1 MTYREAMRICA
12 ILVVGLMTLA
22 GCAAHDGHDVT
33 SPSTSPEAHSSG
45 HSSTPSTTNAG
56 LSARPGER
64 MVTVAVPADYA
75 PKAPAGAT
83 DEYRCFVVDPEL
95 SEDVMITGTQFL
107 PGNPAIVHHSILFAA
122 NSEQAPAA
130 EQLDAA
136 DPAPG
141 YECFG
146 GAMLPARGG
155 VLAGLDESDWITAW
169 APGGKAGQM
178 PKGYGMQL
186 PQDGLIIIQMHYNLR
201 SEQGVDNTAVQL
213 RVTEKDLKPM
223 RTMLLP
229 APVELPC
236 APGESGRLCDRTDA
250 VDDVVSRFGA
260 DSGATIAGL
269 QLLCGGD
276 PDDPRES
283 SVQTCD
289 RPVSKQAK
297 VFAVAGHMHLLG
309 REISVT
315 LNPGQPDEKVL
326 LDITNWDFDQ
336 QGAVPLDTPVRIGP
350 GDTLRVRCRHDAT
363 LRSQL
368 PALQGTPAR
377 YVVWGEGTT
386 DEMCLAILLNG

>member
-1 MTYREAMRICA
+1 MRGS
-12 ILVVGLMTLA
+12 VVLIAAAVVLA
-22 GCAAHDGHDVT
+22 GCASHEGAHGGT
-33 SPSTSPEAHSSG
+33 PPAEATEPSETHSSAHSA
-45 HSSTPSTTNAG
+45 PTTATAALEAG
-56 LSARPGER
+56 AGER
-64 MVTVAVPADYA
+64 IVTVAVPTDFA
-75 PKAPAGAT
+75 PQAPAGAT
-83 DEYRCFVVDPEL
+83 DEYRCFVVDPGVA
-95 SEDVMITGTQFL
+95 EDVMITGTEFQ

-122 NSEQAPAA
+122 TPEQVPAA
-130 EQLDAA
+130 EELDAA
-136 DPAPG
+136 DPEPG

-169 APGGKAGQM
+169 APGGDANEL
-178 PKGYGMQL
+178 PTGYGMEL
-186 PQDGLIIIQMHYNLR
+186 PEGGRIVIQMHYNLR
-201 SEQGVDNTAVQL
+201 SEQGVDNTAVRL
-213 RVTEKDLKPM
+213 RVSDKKLKPL

-236 APGESGRLCDRTDA
+236 APGETGRLCDRTDA

-276 PDDPRES
+276 PDDPQAS

-289 RPVSKQAK
+289 RPVAKDAK

-315 LNPGQPDEKVL
+315 LNPGTPGEKTL
-326 LDITNWDFDQ
+326 LDIENWDFDQ
-336 QGAVPLDTPVRIGP
+336 QGAIPLDKPVDVGP
-350 GDTLRVRCRHDAT
+350 GDTLRVKCRHDAT